1 MIDFILLFIL
11 VMVDALWFGIKFAVI
26 TIGSIVVLFAMFV
39 SILIWLDKRK

>member
-1 MIDFILLFIL
+1 MIDLILLFIL
-11 VMVDALWFGIKFAVI
+11 VMADALWFGIKFAVI